1 MTASLTSVS
10 CVVGRRTAQTRRT
23 WEDYGWEQSQ
33 NRRSSAQT
41 C

>member
-1 MTASLTSVS
+1 MTVLLTSVS

-23 WEDYGWEQSQ
+23 RTYYGREQSK